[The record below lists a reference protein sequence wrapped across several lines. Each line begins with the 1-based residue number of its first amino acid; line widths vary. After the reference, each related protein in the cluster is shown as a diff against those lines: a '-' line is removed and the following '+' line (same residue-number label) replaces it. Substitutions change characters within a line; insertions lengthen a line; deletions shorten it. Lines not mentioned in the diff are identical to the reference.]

1 MEVIFQALKHTPI
14 WVYILFGVLLSNG
27 LRATSE
33 RRVNFEHIF
42 IFPSLLFVF
51 SIYFMSRNFH
61 LNFLSLLIWILGTL
75 LGISLGFYNFQKLK
89 VRFERKKNSFIIP
102 GTMTTLFLI
111 FVIFVSKYY
120 FSYQIAK
127 DPNLLNQKS
136 FEFFMLSVSGFS
148 SGCFVGRLIYCI
160 KLKRITN

>member
-1 MEVIFQALKHTPI
+1 MEAIFQALKHTPI
-14 WVYILFGVLLSNG
+14 WVYILFGFLLSNG

-33 RRVNFEHIF
+33 RKVNYESIF

-51 SIYFMSRNFH
+51 SIYFMSKNFN
-61 LNFLSLLIWILGTL
+61 LNSFSILMWSLGTS
-75 LGISLGFYNFQKLK
+75 LGIALGFYNFQKLK
-89 VRFERKKNSFIIP
+89 VRFERKSNSFIVP

-111 FVIFVSKYY
+111 FIIFTSKYY

-148 SGCFVGRLIYCI
+148 SGSFIGRLIYCI
-160 KLKRITN
+160 KLKK